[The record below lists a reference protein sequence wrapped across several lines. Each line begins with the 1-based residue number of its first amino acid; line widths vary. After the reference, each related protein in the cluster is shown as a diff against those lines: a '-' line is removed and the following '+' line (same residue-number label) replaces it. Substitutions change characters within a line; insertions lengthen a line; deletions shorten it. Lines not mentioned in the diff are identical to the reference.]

1 MEIVHLFFK
10 ISILVTLFYII
21 FSTIITPYALNKSRQ
36 LLSGKNFTSFLP
48 TVRVQEFSDSYSGL
62 TFIVDKRFEN
72 QVKNIFLQDNLNIL
86 KNISSSNID
95 NSSNTI
101 IASTGLVEN
110 NKLILLNGKIISSNE
125 NQENDL
131 IKFDQINIDLA
142 NFKNT
147 TIKEPKIQETSTL
160 NLYLC

>member
-1 MEIVHLFFK
+1 M
-10 ISILVTLFYII
+10 
-21 FSTIITPYALNKSRQ
+21 
-36 LLSGKNFTSFLP
+36 
-48 TVRVQEFSDSYSGL
+48 
-62 TFIVDKRFEN
+62 
-72 QVKNIFLQDNLNIL
+72 QDNLNIL

-101 IASTGLVEN
+101 IASMVLL
-110 NKLILLNGKIISSNE
+110 KDKMLLNGKIISSNE

-160 NLYLC
+160 NLYLCLIQNYPSLKICENKL